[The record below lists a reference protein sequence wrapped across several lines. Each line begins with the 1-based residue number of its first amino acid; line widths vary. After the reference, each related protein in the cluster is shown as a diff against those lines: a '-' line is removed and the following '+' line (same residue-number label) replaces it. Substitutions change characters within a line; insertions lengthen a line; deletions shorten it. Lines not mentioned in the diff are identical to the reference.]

1 MVTGPEEL
9 AGVRALVV
17 DDEDD
22 ARELLK
28 SALTQYGAEVI
39 AVSSATEAYEL
50 IISAPD
56 RERPD
61 VLVTDI
67 GMPDEDGYS
76 LMRRVREWER
86 ERDFYTPAVALTAY
100 GRTEDRV
107 RALKAGFQT
116 HIAKPVDPAELAI
129 VIESLIKRETEK
141 KRGR

>member
-1 MVTGPEEL
+1 LGP
-9 AGVRALVV
+9 VHTFVNPY
-17 DDEDD
+17 
-22 ARELLK
+22 K

-39 AVSSATEAYEL
+39 AVSSAAEAYEL

-61 VLVTDI
+61 VLVADI

-86 ERDFYTPAVALTAY
+86 ERDFYTRRWLTAY
-100 GRTEDRV
+100 GWTEDRV